1 MINEPAIPRTITV
14 HLGTPS
20 SNARNVTVNFPDY
33 IKNVASSEIYPTWPE
48 SAIRANI
55 YAIITYALNRVFT
68 EHYRS
73 QGYDFDITSTTRYD
87 QAYVDGR
94 DIFSNISEIVDEL
107 FNDYVVKPGT
117 ISPYFTQYCSG
128 RGVTCKGLKQWGT
141 VDLANQGYV
150 PYEILRYY
158 YGDVNIVRNAPV
170 RANIPSY
177 PGRALRLGDRGE
189 DVRTIQRELNRIAA
203 NYPAIP
209 TVPVD
214 LGVFDAAT
222 ERAVRVFQRV
232 FNLTQDGIVGKNT
245 WYRLK
250 YIYSSVKGLSE
261 LYSEGITYSEAER
274 RFSRVLQ
281 EGSRGTEVRSLQY
294 YLNFIAFFNNGLP
307 DIDADGIFGPK
318 TRDAVLAFQRY
329 YGLTQDGIVG
339 RDTWN
344 RIQTVYQSIINDLPR
359 EFQSYSSLLYPGY
372 VLSVGSTGKVVEQI
386 QTYLRVIGQNNSS
399 VPVIN
404 VDGVFGEAT
413 ANAVRAV
420 QRLYGIEETGVVGP
434 VTWNDIIE
442 LYNGYRA

>member
-1 MINEPAIPRTITV
+1 MINEPFIPRTITV
-14 HLGTPS
+14 HLGTPQ
-20 SNARNVTVNFPDY
+20 SNARNITVSFPDY

-48 SAIRANI
+48 SALRANI
-55 YAIITYALNRVFT
+55 YAITTFALNRIYT

-73 QGYDFDITSTTRYD
+73 QGYNFDITNSTQYD
-87 QAYVDGR
+87 QAYVQGR
-94 DIFSNISEIVDEL
+94 DIFSNISKLVDEL
-107 FNDYVVKPGT
+107 FNDYVVKDGT

-128 RGVTCKGLKQWGT
+128 RGVNCKGLKQWGT
-141 VDLANQGYV
+141 VDLANSGYV
-150 PYEILRYY
+150 PYDILKYY
-158 YGDVNIVRNAPV
+158 YGDVNLVKNAPV

-222 ERAVRVFQRV
+222 ERAVRAFQKI
-232 FNLTQDGIVGKNT
+232 FNLTQDGIVGKET
-245 WYRLK
+245 WYKLK

-261 LYSEGITYSEAER
+261 LYSEGVTYSEAER
-274 RFSRVLQ
+274 AFSKVLQ
-281 EGSRGTEVRSLQY
+281 QGNRGTEVQALQY
-294 YLNFIAFFNNGLP
+294 YLNFIAFFNDALP
-307 DIDADGIFGPK
+307 DISVDGIFGPS

-329 YGLTQDGIVG
+329 YGLTQDGIAG

-344 RIQTVYQSIINDLPR
+344 RIQTVYQSILNNLPK
-359 EFQSYSSLLYPGY
+359 EYQSYSSLIYPGT
-372 VLSVGSTGKVVEQI
+372 VLSVGSTGKVVEQV

-404 VDGVFGEAT
+404 VDGTFGNAT
-413 ANAVRAV
+413 RNAVRAV
-420 QRLYGIEETGVVGP
+420 QKLYGIDQTGVVGP
-434 VTWNDIIE
+434 STWNAIVE

>member
-1 MINEPAIPRTITV
+1 MINEPFIPRTITV
-14 HLGTPS
+14 HLGAPD
-20 SNARNVTVNFPDY
+20 SNAENVTVNFQDY

-48 SAIRANI
+48 SALRANI
-55 YAIITYALNRVFT
+55 YAITTFALNRIYT
-68 EHYRS
+68 EFYRS
-73 QGYDFDITSTTRYD
+73 KGYNFDITNSTQYD
-87 QAYVDGR
+87 QSFVKGR
-94 DIFSNISEIVDEL
+94 DIFSNISRIVDEL
-107 FNDYVVKPGT
+107 FNDYVVKQGT

-128 RGVTCKGLKQWGT
+128 KGVNCKGLKQWGT
-141 VDLANQGYV
+141 VDLANRGYV
-150 PYEILRYY
+150 PYDILKYY
-158 YGDVNIVRNAPV
+158 YGNVNIKRNAPV

-177 PGRALRLGDRGE
+177 PGRALRVGDRGE

-222 ERAVRVFQRV
+222 ERAVRAFQRI

-250 YIYSSVKGLSE
+250 NIYNSVKGLSE
-261 LYSEGITYSEAER
+261 LYSEGITYSEAQR
-274 RFSRVLQ
+274 RFSKVLQ

-294 YLNFIAFFNNGLP
+294 YLNFIAFFNDALQE
-307 DIDADGIFGPK
+307 IDADGIYGPDTK
-318 TRDAVLAFQRY
+318 QAVTAFQRY
-329 YGLTQDGIVG
+329 YGLNPDGIVG

-344 RIQTVYQSIINDLPR
+344 KIQSVYQSIINNLPR
-359 EFQSYSSLLYPGY
+359 EYQSYSSLLYPGY
-372 VLSVGSTGKVVEQI
+372 VLSPGSTGKVVEQI

-404 VDGVFGEAT
+404 VDGVYGNQT
-413 ANAVRAV
+413 RNAVLAV
-420 QRLYGIEETGVVGP
+420 QRLYGIEQTGIIGP
-434 VTWNDIIE
+434 LTWNAIVE

>member
-1 MINEPAIPRTITV
+1 MINEPYIPRTITV
-14 HLGTPS
+14 HLGTPN
-20 SNARNVTVNFPDY
+20 SNAENLTVDFPDY

-55 YAIITYALNRVFT
+55 YAIITFALNRIYT

-73 QGYDFDITSTTRYD
+73 QGYNFDITNSTQYD
-87 QAYVDGR
+87 QAFIKGR
-94 DIFSNISEIVDEL
+94 DIFSNISRIVDEL
-107 FNDYVVKPGT
+107 FNDYVVKEGT

-128 RGVTCKGLKQWGT
+128 RGVNCKGLKQWGT
-141 VDLANQGYV
+141 VDLARQGYV
-150 PYEILRYY
+150 PFDILRYY
-158 YGDVNIVRNAPV
+158 YGNVNLVRNAPV

-177 PGRALRLGDRGE
+177 PGRALRRGDRGE

-222 ERAVRVFQRV
+222 ERAVRVFQRI

-245 WYRLK
+245 WYKLK

-274 RFSRVLQ
+274 RFSRTLQ
-281 EGSRGTEVRSLQY
+281 QGSRGTEVQSLQY
-294 YLNFIAFFNNGLP
+294 YLAFIGFFNDSLP
-307 DIDADGIFGPK
+307 EIAIDGVFGPA
-318 TRDAVLAFQRY
+318 TRNAVLAFQRY
-329 YGLTQDGIVG
+329 YGLSQDGIVG

-344 RIQTVYQSIINDLPR
+344 KIQTVYQSILNNLPK
-359 EFQSYSSLLYPGY
+359 EYQSYSSLLYPGY
-372 VLSVGSTGKVVEQI
+372 VISNGSTGRVVEQL
-386 QTYLRVIGQNNSS
+386 QSYLRVIGQNNRSI
-399 VPVIN
+399 PIIT
-404 VDGVFGEAT
+404 VDGVFGNAS
-413 ANAVRAV
+413 ASAVRAV
-420 QRLYGIEETGVVGP
+420 QRLYGIEQTGVVGP
-434 VTWNDIIE
+434 ATWNAIVE

>member
-1 MINEPAIPRTITV
+1 MINEPFIPRTITV
-14 HLGTPS
+14 HLGTPQ
-20 SNARNVTVNFPDY
+20 SNARNITVSFPDY

-48 SAIRANI
+48 SALRANI
-55 YAIITYALNRVFT
+55 YAITTFALNRIYT

-73 QGYDFDITSTTRYD
+73 QGYNFDITNSTQYD
-87 QAYVDGR
+87 QAYVQGR
-94 DIFSNISEIVDEL
+94 DIFSNISKLVDEL
-107 FNDYVVKPGT
+107 FNDYVVKDGT

-128 RGVTCKGLKQWGT
+128 RGVNCKGLKQWGT
-141 VDLANQGYV
+141 VDLANSGYV
-150 PYEILRYY
+150 PYDILKYY
-158 YGDVNIVRNAPV
+158 YGDVNLVKNAPV

-222 ERAVRVFQRV
+222 ERAVRAFQKI
-232 FNLTQDGIVGKNT
+232 FNLTQDGIVGKET
-245 WYRLK
+245 WYKLK

-261 LYSEGITYSEAER
+261 LYSEGVTYSEAER
-274 RFSRVLQ
+274 AFSKVLQ
-281 EGSRGTEVRSLQY
+281 QGNRGTEVQALQY
-294 YLNFIAFFNNGLP
+294 YLNFIAFFNDALP
-307 DIDADGIFGPK
+307 DISVDGIFGPA

-329 YGLTQDGIVG
+329 YGLTQDGIAG

-344 RIQTVYQSIINDLPR
+344 RIQTVYQSILNNLPK
-359 EFQSYSSLLYPGY
+359 EYQSYSSLIYPGT
-372 VLSVGSTGKVVEQI
+372 VLSVGSTGKVVEQV

-404 VDGVFGEAT
+404 VDGTFGNAT
-413 ANAVRAV
+413 RNAVRAV
-420 QRLYGIEETGVVGP
+420 QKLYGIDQTGVVGP
-434 VTWNDIIE
+434 STWNAIVE

>member
-1 MINEPAIPRTITV
+1 MINEPYIPRTITV
-14 HLGTPS
+14 HLGTPN
-20 SNARNVTVNFPDY
+20 SNAENLTIDFPDY

-48 SAIRANI
+48 NALRANI
-55 YAIITYALNRVFT
+55 YAIITFALNRIYT

-73 QGYDFDITSTTRYD
+73 QGYNFDITNSTQYD
-87 QAYVDGR
+87 QAFVKGR
-94 DIFSNISEIVDEL
+94 DIFSNISRIVDEL
-107 FNDYVVKPGT
+107 FNDYVVKEGT

-128 RGVTCKGLKQWGT
+128 RGVNCKGLKQWGT
-141 VDLANQGYV
+141 VDLARQGYV
-150 PYEILRYY
+150 PFDILRYY
-158 YGDVNIVRNAPV
+158 YGNVNLVKNAPV

-177 PGRALRLGDRGE
+177 PRRALRRGDRGE

-222 ERAVRVFQRV
+222 ERAVRTFQRI

-245 WYRLK
+245 WYKLK

-274 RFSRVLQ
+274 RFSRTLQ
-281 EGSRGTEVRSLQY
+281 QGSRGTEVQSLQY
-294 YLNFIAFFNNGLP
+294 YLSFIGFFNDSLP
-307 DIDADGIFGPK
+307 EITIDGIFGPATK
-318 TRDAVLAFQRY
+318 NAVTAFQRY
-329 YGLTQDGIVG
+329 YGLTADGIVG

-344 RIQTVYQSIINDLPR
+344 RIQTVYQTILNNLPK
-359 EFQSYSSLLYPGY
+359 EYQSYSSLLYPGY
-372 VLSVGSTGKVVEQI
+372 VISNGSTGKVVEQL
-386 QTYLRVIGQNNSS
+386 QSYLRVIGQNNRS

-404 VDGVFGEAT
+404 VDGVYGNAT

-420 QRLYGIEETGVVGP
+420 QRLYGIEQTGVVGP
-434 VTWNDIIE
+434 ATWNAIVE

>member
-1 MINEPAIPRTITV
+1 MINEPFIPRTITV

-48 SAIRANI
+48 NAIRANI
-55 YAIITYALNRVFT
+55 YAITTFALNRIFT
-68 EHYRS
+68 EYYRS
-73 QGYDFDITSTTRYD
+73 QGYNFDITNSTQYD
-87 QAYVDGR
+87 QAFVNGR
-94 DIFSNISEIVDEL
+94 DIFSNISRIVDEL
-107 FNDYVVKPGT
+107 FNDYVVKEGT

-128 RGVTCKGLKQWGT
+128 RGVNCKGLKQWGT
-141 VDLANQGYV
+141 VDLANRGYV
-150 PYEILRYY
+150 PFDILRYY
-158 YGDVNIVRNAPV
+158 YGNVNLVRNAPV
-170 RANIPSY
+170 RANISSY
-177 PGRALRLGDRGE
+177 PGRALRRGDRGE

-222 ERAVRVFQRV
+222 ERAVRAFQRI

-261 LYSEGITYSEAER
+261 LYSEGITYSEAQR
-274 RFSRVLQ
+274 RFSRSLQ
-281 EGSRGTEVRSLQY
+281 KGSRGTEVQSLQY
-294 YLNFIAFFNNGLP
+294 YLAFIGFFNDSLP
-307 DIDADGIFGPK
+307 EISIDGIFGPA
-318 TRDAVLAFQRY
+318 TRNAVLAFQRY
-329 YGLTQDGIVG
+329 YGLTPDGIVG

-344 RIQTVYQSIINDLPR
+344 KIQTVYQSILNNLPK
-359 EFQSYSSLLYPGY
+359 EYQSYSSLLYPGT
-372 VLSVGSTGKVVEQI
+372 VLSNGSTGKVVEQL
-386 QTYLRVIGQNNSS
+386 QSYLRVIGQNNNS

-404 VDGVFGEAT
+404 VDGAFGNAT

-420 QRLYGIEETGVVGP
+420 QRLYGIEQTGVVGP
-434 VTWNDIIE
+434 ATWNAIIE
-442 LYNGYRA
+442 LYNGYRG